1 MLAMNRILF
10 LVVGLTLWLGAG
22 PSGAAAADPPRIGFL
37 TTLPES
43 GPHWQGFRKG
53 LHELG
58 YFEGKTVVIDWRR
71 AETGQELGALAD
83 ALVNAKVKAIVTTG
97 APATKAAMQR
107 TATIPV
113 VFIAVGDP
121 VAAGF
126 AASLA
131 RPGRNATGV
140 SVVATELYPKRLEL
154 LHRLAPK
161 ARRITWLLN
170 SSHPLTAAYLEEME
184 RAARTL
190 GIRLQTLDARDTR
203 ELDAVLQSLDEHPP
217 EAVLVGGDL
226 LYLAHKEKVAAAVR
240 KSRVPAIFA
249 SADFHEYGAL
259 MSYGPNLS
267 ETGRLAAAYVDKIL
281 KGAKPAE
288 LPIEQV
294 SRIELVVDLRLAREL
309 GIAVPRELL
318 ARADR
323 VIR

>member
-1 MLAMNRILF
+1 MSRLF
-10 LVVGLTLWLGAG
+10 LLAIGLSLWFAVGVI
-22 PSGAAAADPPRIGFL
+22 GAAPADPPRIGFL

-53 LHELG
+53 LQELG
-58 YFEGKTVVIDWRR
+58 YAERKNIVIEWRR
-71 AETGQELGALAD
+71 GETGQELQALAE
-83 ALVNAKVKAIVTTG
+83 ALVKGKAEVIVTTG
-97 APATKAAMQR
+97 APATKAAMQS

-113 VFIAVGDP
+113 VFVAVGDP
-121 VAAGF
+121 VAGGF

-131 RPGRNATGV
+131 RPGRNGTGA

-170 SSHPLTAAYLEEME
+170 SSHPLTVTYLEEME

-190 GIRLQTLDARDTR
+190 GIRLQTLDARNTR
-203 ELDAVLQSLDEHPP
+203 ELDAMLQSLDKNSH
-217 EAVLVGGDL
+217 EAILVTGDL

-249 SADFHEYGAL
+249 SEDFHEYGAL
-259 MSYGPNLS
+259 MSYGPNLR
-267 ETGRLAAAYVDKIL
+267 ETGRLGAGYVGKIL
-281 KGAKPAE
+281 KGASPSE
-288 LPIEQV
+288 LPIQQI
-294 SRIELVVDLRLAREL
+294 SRFELTVDLRLAREL
-309 GIAVPRELL
+309 GIDVPRELL
-318 ARADR
+318 VRADR